1 MLHQPRPLIH
11 SPQQADHGLRE
22 VTDLLDK
29 SVAICRR
36 VTAWSEARASLDSP
50 VAILL
55 DKHTKCLQDAVCS
68 LQTKLLDANLGP
80 GDDVPAD
87 VVAQLQIVC
96 TQLFK
101 VLNLVGMHARYS
113 ATGQDGGLN
122 ALFASKF
129 IVGNDSGACSAFP
142 SLGSDVAQRIVTD
155 LRRLL
160 ETMGVDQALSISQDE
175 AIRPLKRQRS
185 VITVISGQTMV
196 DGHKERGKLLFR
208 ELTM

>member
-1 MLHQPRPLIH
+1 MLHQLRPLIH
-11 SPQQADHGLRE
+11 PLQQADHGLRE

-29 SVAICRR
+29 SVSICRR

-55 DKHTKCLQDAVCS
+55 DKQTKCLQDAVCS

-80 GDDVPAD
+80 RDDVPVD
-87 VVAQLQIVC
+87 VVAQLPIVC

-101 VLNLVGMHARYS
+101 VLNLAGMHARYS

-129 IVGNDSGACSAFP
+129 ILGNDAGACSAFP
-142 SLGSDVAQRIVTD
+142 SLGPDAAQQIKTG
-155 LRRLL
+155 LQSLL
-160 ETMGVDQALSISQDE
+160 QTMGVSQAQSISQDE
-175 AIRPLKRQRS
+175 AIRLFKKQRS
-185 VITVISGQTMV
+185 VPQHSCIQCQTMV
-196 DGHKERGKLLFR
+196 VGRRNMGACCQES
-208 ELTM
+208 

>member
-11 SPQQADHGLRE
+11 PHQQADHALRE

-80 GDDVPAD
+80 TDDVPAD
-87 VVAQLQIVC
+87 IVAQLPIVHA
-96 TQLFK
+96 QLFK
-101 VLNLVGMHARYS
+101 VVKLVEMHARYP

-129 IVGNDSGACSAFP
+129 ILGDDAGTCSAFP
-142 SLGSDVAQRIVTD
+142 SLGPDIIVRIMT
-155 LRRLL
+155 RFQGLL
-160 ETMGVDQALSISQDE
+160 KTMGVGQAQNISQDE
-175 AIRPLKRQRS
+175 AIRLFKKQRS
-185 VITVISGQTMV
+185 VPQHRHTRCQTMV
-196 DGHKERGKLLFR
+196 VDRRQLA
-208 ELTM
+208 T